1 LSQPAWG
8 TGPSLEPDRKRTP
21 VAEIFE
27 ETFRLYRQN
36 FPLMVGVMAVFQIP
50 VVLLSIPF
58 QIWQL
63 DWSRRYG
70 PGFPSEPGDSEAA
83 LASIQ
88 DFALVALAAWA
99 FVLVA
104 FVLGTFG
111 AAAMSYI
118 VGRDRS
124 GDRPPA
130 REVFLALR
138 RLAGAILGYVA
149 LLVVGGFLL
158 LVGTFIVLVVLAM
171 FVFLGLGSEGGAG
184 ALLFVTIVGAV
195 TILVLWIALGIRLSL
210 AVPALVLERQRPMA
224 ALRRSWDLV
233 RGSTWRT
240 FGILLL
246 ATLVVGVI
254 SGLVSIIFVPGVME
268 GILSGSLTSLLLV
281 AIGSGVVQILL
292 APIIP
297 ILMTVLY
304 LDYVRRSTA

>member
-1 LSQPAWG
+1 
-8 TGPSLEPDRKRTP
+8 

-50 VVLLSIPF
+50 IVLLSVPF
-58 QIWQL
+58 QIWQVE
-63 DWSRRYG
+63 WSRRYG
-70 PGFPSEPGDSEAA
+70 PGFPSEPGDAEVA

-88 DFALVALAAWA
+88 DFAVVALAAWA

-111 AAAMSYI
+111 GAATSYI
-118 VGRDRS
+118 VGRARN
-124 GDRPPA
+124 GDPPPA

-138 RLAGAILGYVA
+138 RLAGPILGYVA

-158 LVGTFIVLVVLAM
+158 LVGTVIALVLLAT
-171 FVFLGLGSEGGAG
+171 FVFLGLGSEGGTG
-184 ALLFVTIVGAV
+184 ALLFVTIVGTVAIV
-195 TILVLWIALGIRLSL
+195 ILWIALGIRLSL
-210 AVPALVLERQRPMA
+210 AIPALVLERQRSMD

-240 FGILLL
+240 FGILFL
-246 ATLVVGVI
+246 ATLVVGVV
-254 SGLVSIIFVPGVME
+254 SGIVSVMFLPGVME

-281 AIGSGVVQILL
+281 ALGSGALQVLL

-297 ILMTVLY
+297 ILMTVLF
-304 LDYVRRSTA
+304 LDYARRASA